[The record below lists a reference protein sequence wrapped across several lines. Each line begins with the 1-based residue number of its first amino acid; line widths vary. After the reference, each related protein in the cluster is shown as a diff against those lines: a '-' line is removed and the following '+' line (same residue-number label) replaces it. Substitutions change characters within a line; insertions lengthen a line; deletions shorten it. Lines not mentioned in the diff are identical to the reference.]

1 MRIRAVRAMLVVNPA
16 SGRGAAARVAGGVSA
31 RLREAVD
38 RLDVHVAIDAADT
51 AGTARR
57 AVDAG
62 FDLLAVLGGD
72 GSANLAL
79 QACAGS
85 ETALAVIPA
94 GTGNDL
100 AAALGMPGAPVAA
113 GAEVAAAIRRGDQ
126 PVSLD
131 LGRIEGG
138 AWFAT
143 VLCAGFDSKVNER
156 ANAMRWPSGPR
167 RYDLAIFVELAR
179 LGAYPL
185 RLETDDGCRDV
196 LATMVSIGNTPTYGG
211 GLRICPAADLHDGL
225 FDVTLVGP
233 MSRRQLV
240 RTFPLLR
247 TGAHVDK
254 PEVTTF
260 RASRIRLAGDN
271 GWIAYADGDRQAAL
285 PLEVV
290 CVPDAVRV
298 VTAANREAEKPKM

>member
-1 MRIRAVRAMLVVNPA
+1 MRGVRAMLVVNPA

-38 RLDVHVAIDAADT
+38 RLDVHVAVDAADT

-72 GSANLAL
+72 GSAHLAI

-100 AAALGMPGAPVAA
+100 AAALGMPGTPVAA
-113 GAEVAAAIRRGDQ
+113 GAEVAAAILRGDQ

-138 AWFAT
+138 AWFGT

-156 ANAMRWPSGPR
+156 ANAMRWPRGPQ
-167 RYDLAIFVELAR
+167 RYNLAIFVELAR

-185 RLETDDGCRDV
+185 RMETEDGCHDV
-196 LATMVSIGNTPTYGG
+196 RATMVSIGNTPTYGG
-211 GLRICPAADLHDGL
+211 GLRICPAADLHDGM
-225 FDVTLVGP
+225 FDVTVVGP
-233 MSRRQLV
+233 ISRRQLV

-247 TGAHVDK
+247 TGTHVDK
-254 PEVTTF
+254 PQVSTF
-260 RASRIRLAGDN
+260 RAGRIRIAGDN

-285 PLEVV
+285 PLDVV
-290 CVPDAVRV
+290 CVPDAIRV
-298 VTAANREAEKPKM
+298 VTAANREAEKRKM